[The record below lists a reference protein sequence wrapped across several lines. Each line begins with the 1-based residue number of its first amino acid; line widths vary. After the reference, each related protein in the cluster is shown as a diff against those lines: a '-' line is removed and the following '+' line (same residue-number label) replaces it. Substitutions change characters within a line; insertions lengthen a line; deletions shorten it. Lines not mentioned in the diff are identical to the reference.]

1 MSEQV
6 VVAGVGMSQF
16 RKPSESASYTMMA
29 HAAINEA
36 LKDASINYS
45 DVQQAFCSYIYGDS
59 CSGQRAL
66 YDVGMTGIPV
76 VNVNNNCSS
85 GSTALLLARQAVQ
98 SGDIDCAL
106 VVGFEQMTSGA
117 LASHYNDR
125 DDPMEPLL
133 SRLGALQPD
142 VPLTP
147 MAIRLFGGAGAEYL
161 QQTGASP
168 ELFAKVAVKS
178 RRHAEHNERA
188 VFRAPLSVEEVM
200 AAPVQFP
207 PYLTRLMAC
216 PPTSGAAAAIVCSAD
231 FAARQGVKTPIKIV
245 AQSMATDTAESFE
258 TAQDLVGSAM
268 SRAAA
273 NAAYEKAGFGPEAI
287 QVVELHDCFTP
298 NEVISYEAL
307 GLCERGEAEKF
318 VSDGDNSYGGRFV
331 VNPSGGLMSKGHP
344 IGATGVAQCA
354 ELVWQLRGQ
363 AGVRQVE
370 GVRHALQH
378 NIGLGGAVV
387 VSIYSV

>member
-1 MSEQV
+1 MTTQV
-6 VVAGVGMSQF
+6 VIAGVGMSKF
-16 RKPSESASYTMMA
+16 RKPSEAASYTKMV

-36 LKDASINYS
+36 LTDAGLDYGDI
-45 DVQQAFCSYIYGDS
+45 QQAFCSYIYGDS

-85 GSTALLLARQAVQ
+85 GSTGLFLARQAVQ
-98 SGDIDCAL
+98 SGEIDCAL
-106 VVGFEQMTSGA
+106 VVGFEQMSAGA
-117 LASHYNDR
+117 LASHFNDR

-133 SRLGALQPD
+133 SRLSALQPD
-142 VPLTP
+142 APLAP

-168 ELFAKVAVKS
+168 ELFAQVAVKS

-188 VFRAPLSVEEVM
+188 VFRTPLTVDEVM
-200 AAPVQFP
+200 AAPQQFP

-216 PPTSGAAAAIVCSAD
+216 PPTSGAAAAIVCSED
-231 FAARQGVKTPIKIV
+231 FARRKGLQSKVKIV
-245 AQSMATDTAESFE
+245 AQSMATDTVESFE
-258 TAQDLVGSAM
+258 SAQDLVGASM

-273 NAAYEKAGFGPEAI
+273 TSAYEKAGLGPESI

-298 NEVISYEAL
+298 NEVLSYEAL
-307 GLCERGEAEKF
+307 GLCGRGEAEKF
-318 VSDGDNSYGGRFV
+318 VRDGDNTYGGRFV

-370 GVRHALQH
+370 GARTALQH

-387 VSIYSV
+387 VTIYSA